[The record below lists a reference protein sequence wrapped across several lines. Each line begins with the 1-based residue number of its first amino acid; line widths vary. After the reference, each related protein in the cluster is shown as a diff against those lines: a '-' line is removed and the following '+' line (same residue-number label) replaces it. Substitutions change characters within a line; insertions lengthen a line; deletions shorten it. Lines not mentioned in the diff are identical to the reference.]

1 MRVILAS
8 LLMTVGVV
16 ITSPASAQ
24 GAYYYGAP
32 SVVQIDDDAP
42 PQYRDSDGP
51 QYRDGGQ
58 RYRRYE
64 YEAPQRTP
72 EYYPQRHGQQ
82 YQLPPRYYGY
92 DRPAYRTYGYG
103 EHLYDRG
110 CRTIIIRHDNG
121 MVRRIR
127 RCD

>member
-8 LLMTVGVV
+8 LIATVGIV
-16 ITSPASAQ
+16 IASPASAQ
-24 GAYYYGAP
+24 SVYYGAP

-42 PQYRDSDGP
+42 PQYRDYDRP
-51 QYRDGGQ
+51 QYRDERQ
-58 RYRRYE
+58 RYQRYE
-64 YEAPQRTP
+64 HEPPRRSQ
-72 EYYPQRHGQQ
+72 EYYPQRHSQE
-82 YQLPPRYYGY
+82 YQAPRRNYEY

-103 EHLYDRG
+103 ERSYDRG